1 MRRAWRLRSARRD
14 GAETAYAIYVVAVM
28 GLFVVAPAVA
38 VVIEALR
45 TPVVLDALRSPQ
57 VSVALTLVVG
67 LAWAVAV
74 WVGAGYGPV
83 TIDPPLVRLW
93 AGTDLPRRTGLRR
106 PFLQR
111 ATWVV
116 TAWVAVA
123 ALVSGVLLADDGDLR
138 AFAFGLLAS
147 ALAGGVAAVAWLA
160 GQAAPRRAWWLG
172 LTVAALTVLA
182 AAWPPA
188 RWLAVVV
195 LVAPLTVPRLL
206 DAVRGPELL
215 AQSVRWH
222 SAATTARYG
231 DLQSALG
238 DLRALPRRGRRWRAL
253 VPGPVV
259 VRFAAADLVGT
270 WRMTGRFVTGALA
283 LTVGAAILA
292 IVPALPFAP
301 LLGAAGALL
310 AYLAIGVF
318 CDGLRHA
325 AALGARPGLFGH
337 GTWRLFAL
345 HAVAPAVVT
354 LGAAGLAS
362 VAVAMA
368 GRPPD
373 LLPLATGLVPVLV
386 VRAWGAAKGQIPV
399 DLLAPVPTPMGDLS
413 GLVVASWL
421 ADAPLVAALVGGGT
435 VWLLATER
443 TTDAVVSAAV
453 VVVLLVSSLRKRV
466 ERL

>member
-1 MRRAWRLRSARRD
+1 
-14 GAETAYAIYVVAVM
+14 
-28 GLFVVAPAVA
+28 
-38 VVIEALR
+38 
-45 TPVVLDALRSPQ
+45 
-57 VSVALTLVVG
+57 
-67 LAWAVAV
+67 
-74 WVGAGYGPV
+74 
-83 TIDPPLVRLW
+83 
-93 AGTDLPRRTGLRR
+93 
-106 PFLQR
+106 
-111 ATWVV
+111 
-116 TAWVAVA
+116 
-123 ALVSGVLLADDGDLR
+123 
-138 AFAFGLLAS
+138 
-147 ALAGGVAAVAWLA
+147 
-160 GQAAPRRAWWLG
+160 
-172 LTVAALTVLA
+172 
-182 AAWPPA
+182 
-188 RWLAVVV
+188 
-195 LVAPLTVPRLL
+195 
-206 DAVRGPELL
+206 
-215 AQSVRWH
+215 
-222 SAATTARYG
+222 
-231 DLQSALG
+231 
-238 DLRALPRRGRRWRAL
+238 
-253 VPGPVV
+253 
-259 VRFAAADLVGT
+259 
-270 WRMTGRFVTGALA
+270 MTGRCVTGALA

-435 VWLLATER
+435 VWLLTTER